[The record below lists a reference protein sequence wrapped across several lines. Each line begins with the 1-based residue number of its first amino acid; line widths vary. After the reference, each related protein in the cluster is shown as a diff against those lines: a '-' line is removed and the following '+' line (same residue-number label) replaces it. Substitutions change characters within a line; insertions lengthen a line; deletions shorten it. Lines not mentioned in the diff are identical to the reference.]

1 MAIPIEPE
9 DKEIFECVGEF
20 ECCVFCNSPTIYW
33 AVAVNRPV
41 CPQCSVK
48 FDLIDIPYA
57 KHAY

>member
-9 DKEIFECVGEF
+9 DKILCACEQ

-48 FDLIDIPYA
+48 FDLIDVPYA
-57 KHAY
+57 KYAY